1 MGDGNFDDCAASH
14 LKLPDKFEA
23 DSAAGGSQLYTG
35 EQISTDQPEIAVDVS
50 EFDTK
55 QRAGKAVV
63 DPSDRCPMP
72 RVLTLNFVPV
82 NKPCIRTCRVQ
93 EQIEFTWIVLTVAIS
108 VEDPILGRRFEAAA
122 KYRSVAQIHCMRNHM
137 ESISI
142 LLPQLRQH
150 VCSIIDAA
158 VVDDYHLVIRNPA
171 PEDVKYVGD

>member
-1 MGDGNFDDCAASH
+1 MS
-14 LKLPDKFEA
+14 L
-23 DSAAGGSQLYTG
+23 
-35 EQISTDQPEIAVDVS
+35 

-108 VEDPILGRRFEAAA
+108 VEDPILGSRFEAAA

-137 ESISI
+137 ESISPYCCNCVSTFAVSSM
-142 LLPQLRQH
+142 LPSLTTIT
-150 VCSIIDAA
+150 S
-158 VVDDYHLVIRNPA
+158 
-171 PEDVKYVGD
+171 